1 VSRLIRSTRAR
12 SAKGK
17 PQTRSVDAVRAMDRT
32 DGPQLPL
39 ILPIPTSASL
49 AGGAPNGESRRTPA
63 PEENKELPKALDQIL
78 TTRKVV
84 EIVGHH
90 RSTLYRWMCVGHF
103 PKKHAFRG
111 RKVGWLR
118 SEVEKW
124 LAGDGPESS

>member
-1 VSRLIRSTRAR
+1 MSRLIRSTRAR

-17 PQTRSVDAVRAMDRT
+17 PQARSVHAARATKPT

-39 ILPIPTSASL
+39 ILPIPTSAAL
-49 AGGAPNGESRRTPA
+49 AGGAANGEFRRTPA

-90 RSTLYRWMCVGHF
+90 RSTLYRWMRVGHF
-103 PKKHAFRG
+103 PKKHSFRG
-111 RKVGWLR
+111 RRVGWLR

-124 LAGDGPESS
+124 LAGDRPKLS

>member
-17 PQTRSVDAVRAMDRT
+17 PQARSVHAARAMKPT

-39 ILPIPTSASL
+39 ILPIPTSAAPAS
-49 AGGAPNGESRRTPA
+49 GAANEDQRPIGREDRN
-63 PEENKELPKALDQIL
+63 ELPTILDQIL

-90 RSTLYRWMCVGHF
+90 RSTLYRWMRVGDF
-103 PKKHAFRG
+103 PKKHSFRG

-124 LAGDGPESS
+124 LGGDGSGSS